1 MKFPFRAASFAA
13 IVVAAAGTLAAT
25 TPTIAQEQVS
35 VPVAQDTNGR
45 ADISVPAPAPQAVP
59 QVNSIVW
66 MPGEIVQPLPAESEE
81 DATDA
86 ARTEFASLAAAVD
99 AHHGADD
106 LNDELRCLATGV
118 YFESKGEPLAGQ
130 LAVADV
136 ILNRSQS
143 GRFPGSV
150 CSVLTQ
156 RGQFSF
162 VRGGKLPSVNPGS
175 KAWKTAVAV
184 ARVAQAEAW
193 ESPTD
198 GALFFHA
205 RYVSPRWRLAR
216 VGSVGNHIFYR

>member
-13 IVVAAAGTLAAT
+13 IVVAAAGTLVAT
-25 TPTIAQEQVS
+25 TPTIAQEQPSAAIVQH
-35 VPVAQDTNGR
+35 VNDR
-45 ADISVPAPAPQAVP
+45 ADISVPAAVP
-59 QVNSIVW
+59 TVW
-66 MPGEIVQPLPAESEE
+66 KPGEIVQPLPAEAQE

-86 ARTEFASLAAAVD
+86 ARSEFASLAAAVD
-99 AHHGADD
+99 AHHGTDD
-106 LNDELRCLATGV
+106 LDDELRCLATGV

-136 ILNRSQS
+136 IINRSQS

-205 RYVSPRWRLAR
+205 RYVSPRWRLSK
-216 VGSVGNHIFYR
+216 VGSVGNHVFYR

>member
-25 TPTIAQEQVS
+25 TPTIAQEQV
-35 VPVAQDTNGR
+35 PAIAQDINGR
-45 ADISVPAPAPQAVP
+45 ADTSVPAPAPKAVP
-59 QVNSIVW
+59 TVW
-66 MPGEIVQPLPAESEE
+66 MPGEIVQPLPVETSED
-81 DATDA
+81 DASDA
-86 ARTEFASLAAAVD
+86 ARAEFASLAAAVD
-99 AHHGADD
+99 AHHGTDD
-106 LNDELRCLATGV
+106 LGEELRCLATGV

-136 ILNRSQS
+136 IINRSQS

-205 RYVSPRWRLAR
+205 RYVSPRWRLSK

>member
-25 TPTIAQEQVS
+25 TPTIAQEQSS
-35 VPVAQDTNGR
+35 VAIAQDVNGR
-45 ADISVPAPAPQAVP
+45 ADVSVPTPAPQAVP
-59 QVNSIVW
+59 TVW
-66 MPGEIVQPLPAESEE
+66 VPGEIVQPIPAETEE

-86 ARTEFASLAAAVD
+86 ARAEFASLAAAVD
-99 AHHGADD
+99 AHHGTDD
-106 LNDELRCLATGV
+106 IDEELRCLATGV

-184 ARVAQAEAW
+184 ARVARAEAW

-205 RYVSPRWRLAR
+205 RYVSPRWRLSK

>member
-25 TPTIAQEQVS
+25 TPTIAQEQVPA
-35 VPVAQDTNGR
+35 PVAQDVNGR
-45 ADISVPAPAPQAVP
+45 ADVPVPASAPAAVP
-59 QVNSIVW
+59 TVW
-66 MPGEIVQPLPAESEE
+66 KLGEIVQPIPADAEE

-86 ARTEFASLAAAVD
+86 ARAEFASLAAAVD
-99 AHHGADD
+99 AHHGTDD
-106 LNDELRCLATGV
+106 IDEELRCLATGV

-184 ARVAQAEAW
+184 ARVARAEAW

-205 RYVSPRWRLAR
+205 RYVSPRWRLSK
-216 VGSVGNHIFYR
+216 VGSVGNHVFYR

>member
-25 TPTIAQEQVS
+25 TPTIAQEQTSAAIAQDVNGRAGVS
-35 VPVAQDTNGR
+35 VPT
-45 ADISVPAPAPQAVP
+45 PAPQAVP
-59 QVNSIVW
+59 TVW
-66 MPGEIVQPLPAESEE
+66 MPGEIVQPIPAETQE

-86 ARTEFASLAAAVD
+86 VRAEFASLAAAVD
-99 AHHGADD
+99 AHHGTDD
-106 LNDELRCLATGV
+106 IDEELRCLATGV

-162 VRGGKLPSVNPGS
+162 VRGGKLPSVNQGS

-205 RYVSPRWRLAR
+205 RYVSPRWRLSK
-216 VGSVGNHIFYR
+216 VGSVGNHVFYR

>member
-25 TPTIAQEQVS
+25 TPTIAQEQT
-35 VPVAQDTNGR
+35 PAAIGQDVNGR
-45 ADISVPAPAPQAVP
+45 AELSVPTLPSPAVP
-59 QVNSIVW
+59 TVW
-66 MPGEIVQPLPAESEE
+66 KLGEIVQPIPSDEDTDNAEAS
-81 DATDA
+81 DA
-86 ARTEFASLAAAVD
+86 ARAEFASLAAAVD
-99 AHHGADD
+99 AHHGDDD
-106 LNDELRCLATGV
+106 LDDELRCLATGV

-184 ARVAQAEAW
+184 ARVARAEAW

-205 RYVSPRWRLAR
+205 RYVSPRWRLSR

>member
-25 TPTIAQEQVS
+25 TPTIAQEQTSAAIAQDVNGRAGVS
-35 VPVAQDTNGR
+35 VPT
-45 ADISVPAPAPQAVP
+45 PAPQAVP
-59 QVNSIVW
+59 TVW
-66 MPGEIVQPLPAESEE
+66 MPGEIVQPILAETQE

-86 ARTEFASLAAAVD
+86 ARAEFASLAAAVD
-99 AHHGADD
+99 AHHGTDD
-106 LNDELRCLATGV
+106 IDEELRCLATGV

-162 VRGGKLPSVNPGS
+162 VRGGKLPSVNQGS

-205 RYVSPRWRLAR
+205 RYVSPRWRLSK
-216 VGSVGNHIFYR
+216 VGSVGNHVFYR

>member
-25 TPTIAQEQVS
+25 TPTIAQEQLPTAVE
-35 VPVAQDTNGR
+35 QDLNGR
-45 ADISVPAPAPQAVP
+45 ADTSVPAPAPQAVP
-59 QVNSIVW
+59 TVW
-66 MPGEIVQPLPAESEE
+66 MPGEIVQPLPVETQE
-81 DATDA
+81 DDASDA
-86 ARTEFASLAAAVD
+86 ARAEFASLAAAVD
-99 AHHGADD
+99 AHHGTED
-106 LNDELRCLATGV
+106 LDEELRCLATGV

-162 VRGGKLPSVNPGS
+162 VRGGKLPSVNPSS

-205 RYVSPRWRLAR
+205 RYVSPRWRLSK

>member
-25 TPTIAQEQVS
+25 TPTIAQEQTS
-35 VPVAQDTNGR
+35 VAIAQDVNGR
-45 ADISVPAPAPQAVP
+45 ADVSVPTPAPQAVP
-59 QVNSIVW
+59 TVW
-66 MPGEIVQPLPAESEE
+66 MPGEIVQPLPDEAEE

-86 ARTEFASLAAAVD
+86 ARAEFASLAAAVD
-99 AHHGADD
+99 AHHGTDD
-106 LNDELRCLATGV
+106 IDEELRCLATGV

-162 VRGGKLPSVNPGS
+162 VRGGKLPSVNQGS

-205 RYVSPRWRLAR
+205 RYVSPRWRLSK
-216 VGSVGNHIFYR
+216 VGSVGNHVFYR

>member
-1 MKFPFRAASFAA
+1 MKFSFRAASFAA
-13 IVVAAAGTLAAT
+13 MVVAAAGTLAAT
-25 TPTIAQEQVS
+25 TPTIAQEQVPGAIGSDINVPTVDS
-35 VPVAQDTNGR
+35 VPTPSPQT
-45 ADISVPAPAPQAVP
+45 VPT
-59 QVNSIVW
+59 VW
-66 MPGEIVQPLPAESEE
+66 MPGEIVQPIPS
-81 DATDA
+81 DADETDA
-86 ARTEFASLAAAVD
+86 ADAEYASLAAAVD
-99 AHHGADD
+99 AHHGDDD
-106 LNDELRCLATGV
+106 LDDELRCLATGV

-136 ILNRSQS
+136 IINRSQS

-162 VRGGKLPSVNPGS
+162 VRGGKLPSVNRSS
-175 KAWKTAVAV
+175 KAWRTAVAV

-205 RYVSPRWRLAR
+205 RYVSPRWRLAK